1 MLALRDELVSRS
13 FDTPNAWWPDQ
24 RRVIGGRDRLGGGT
38 WCASD
43 VGAGVTAVVL
53 NRGERRIAAPGAPS
67 RGALPLLAVRALER
81 WPEFIDLAPM
91 ASFNLVLAT
100 PESLTWWSY
109 DGTTLATHALQPG
122 THMWTPIGLAL
133 PLLDQ
138 RFARGH
144 AHLDGSLAGSTDLV
158 WTDWLPIIQDSEP
171 SEDPLALLVRIPHGE
186 DSFETVF
193 GQFIAA
199 SPGGL
204 RLDYAI
210 KLHRSQSWTVD
221 RWTLQA
227 DLATR
232 LN

>member
-1 MLALRDELVSRS
+1 MLALRDELVSRR
-13 FDTPNAWWPDQ
+13 FDTPSAWWPDQ
-24 RRVIGGRDRLGGGT
+24 PQVVGGRDRLGGGT

-53 NRGERRIAAPGAPS
+53 NRSERRIAAPGASS
-67 RGALPLLAVRALER
+67 RGVLPLLAVRALDR

-100 PESLTWWSY
+100 PESVTWWSY
-109 DGTTLATHALQPG
+109 DGATLVTHARKPG
-122 THMWTPIGLAL
+122 THMWTPRGLAL

-144 AHLDGSLAGSTDLV
+144 ANLDGSLAGSTDLV
-158 WTDWLPIIQDSEP
+158 WTDWLHIIQDSEP
-171 SEDPLALLVRIPHGE
+171 SDNPLALLVRVPHSD

-199 SPGGL
+199 SPGTL
-204 RLDYAI
+204 RLDYTT
-210 KLHRSQSWTVD
+210 KPDRSQSWTVD
-221 RWTLQA
+221 QWTIQT